1 MKVHVRVLL
10 ALILNMNL
18 MASDIDDGDKALK
31 NQDPV
36 KAMQLYQRACD
47 VGNEI
52 GCKKA
57 KLAYSEFVNQTADYA
72 DGLHKMNI
80 NSKALKIKCDAG
92 EIDAC
97 YELGALYANP
107 LYIKIDGFE
116 TAAVQYYEKACVKNH
131 SNACND
137 AGVLNYRSSKNSKT
151 AALQYFEA
159 ACKLKNQ
166 TGCENLE
173 ILTKEIKQK
182 WREILENQKLNIVC
196 QDGKGGKYEYPK
208 QTGIMLIKTNK
219 FENLEFFFENSCEV
233 VKK

>member
-10 ALILNMNL
+10 ALVLNMNL
-18 MASDIDDGDKALK
+18 IASDIEDGDMALK
-31 NQDPV
+31 NQDPA

-47 VGNEI
+47 AGNEI

-57 KLAYSEFVNQTADYA
+57 KLAKADFNKKLDEFG
-72 DGLHKMNI
+72 DGIHKMSI
-80 NSKALKIKCDAG
+80 KSKPLKIKCDAG

-97 YELGALYANP
+97 YELGTLYANP

-116 TAAVQYYEKACVKNH
+116 AAAVQYYEKACVKNH

-151 AALQYFEA
+151 VALQYFEK

-173 ILTKEIKQK
+173 ILAKEIKQK

-208 QTGIMLIKTNK
+208 QTGILLISTKNI
-219 FENLEFFFENSCEV
+219 ENLEFFFENSCEV
-233 VKK
+233 IKK